1 MTGNFKKALL
11 TSCLLVVGCEL
22 VLLRTSSAAD
32 PNAPAVLSTAADSAY
47 EHVASQ
53 LDPNGSIYVYWN
65 TGKLLGGIDERL
77 ESVEVGTLS
86 DASLSEAKKAQ
97 FEAGFNFVRH
107 FLRNSGIEAV
117 QAFGMSSR
125 PAEPGLFLIRSFLY
139 VPDRSGYLWSSFA
152 KPPHDFGFLKMIPEN
167 TEAFGFFD
175 FDLAVFWSGISKELA
190 ATGIPEITS
199 SLQQLP
205 AEIQAVAGMS
215 LDDLLESLGDQIG
228 FIVTLDSQKTAPISM
243 GAAVAVI
250 PEPAAALVLK
260 VTNDKIFDRLDAVF
274 SANSGVEKTDQPDL
288 KLRVMT
294 GKEPTDYLTPT
305 LARYGDYVILSSSD
319 TLVRGIVEANTGK
332 SQGIKTSAEFKA
344 LSAGMPDKGNSA
356 VYIGKRFQSTVAE
369 LQTRYNESQP
379 TVDEPTRR
387 ILASLSRLSSEIASY
402 KVSGTTADGWAST
415 AKTTKDLNDILGA
428 MLTIPAEA
436 LAQAAIADLERGGTT
451 GGLQPQGA
459 TAQPTPP

>member
-1 MTGNFKKALL
+1 
-11 TSCLLVVGCEL
+11 
-22 VLLRTSSAAD
+22 
-32 PNAPAVLSTAADSAY
+32 
-47 EHVASQ
+47 
-53 LDPNGSIYVYWN
+53 
-65 TGKLLGGIDERL
+65 
-77 ESVEVGTLS
+77 
-86 DASLSEAKKAQ
+86 
-97 FEAGFNFVRH
+97 
-107 FLRNSGIEAV
+107 
-117 QAFGMSSR
+117 
-125 PAEPGLFLIRSFLY
+125 
-139 VPDRSGYLWSSFA
+139 
-152 KPPHDFGFLKMIPEN
+152 MIPEN

-175 FDLAVFWSGISKELA
+175 FDLAVFWGGISKELT
-190 ATGIPEITS
+190 ATGIPKITS

-250 PEPAAALVLK
+250 PGPAAALVLK
-260 VTNDKIFDRLDAVF
+260 VTNDKIFDRLDAIF
-274 SANSGVEKTDQPDL
+274 SANSDVEKTDQPDL
-288 KLRVMT
+288 KLRVMK

-305 LARYGDYVILSSSD
+305 LARYGDYIILSSSD
-319 TLVRGIVEANTGK
+319 TLVRGIVDANTGK
-332 SQGIKTSAEFKA
+332 SQGIKTSAEFNA

-356 VYIGKRFQSTVAE
+356 VYISKLFQSTVAE

-436 LAQAAIADLERGGTT
+436 LAQAAIADLKRGGTT
-451 GGLQPQGA
+451 GSLQPQGA